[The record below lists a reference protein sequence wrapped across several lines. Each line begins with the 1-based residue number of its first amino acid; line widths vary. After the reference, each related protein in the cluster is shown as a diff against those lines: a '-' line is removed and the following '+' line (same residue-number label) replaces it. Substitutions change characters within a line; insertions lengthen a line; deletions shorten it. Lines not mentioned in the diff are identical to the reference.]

1 MQIKPVGWFEIYV
14 QDMARAKAF
23 YEAVFSVQ
31 FEKLEGPDSSFEMWS
46 FPGFMDE
53 GDGAPGALVKM
64 QNGGPTSGNGVIVYF
79 ICKDC
84 AVEAGRV
91 VSNGGKVIKEKFALG
106 QHSFSAL
113 IADTEGNVIGLHSLH

>member
-14 QDMARAKAF
+14 QDMGRAKAF

-46 FPGFMDE
+46 FPGLMDE

-64 QNGGPTSGNGVIVYF
+64 QSGGPTSGNGVIVYF
-79 ICKDC
+79 IC
-84 AVEAGRV
+84 
-91 VSNGGKVIKEKFALG
+91 
-106 QHSFSAL
+106 
-113 IADTEGNVIGLHSLH
+113 